1 MFQTPKVLSASLK
14 PGGVDPHVWV
24 LSGLGVWSLHKHES
38 RMLRSLTLPSP
49 GVSVHL
55 LAPTRGCLATG
66 QGRIAIVMLCF
77 SKRKGCTESKLGEKD
92 VGSWLG
98 KKKWL

>member
-1 MFQTPKVLSASLK
+1 MSGRSRAS
-14 PGGVDPHVWV
+14 G
-24 LSGLGVWSLHKHES
+24 SGLLHKHES

-55 LAPTRGCLATG
+55 LAPTRGGLATG

-77 SKRKGCTESKLGEKD
+77 SKRKGCTESKLGEKMLD
-92 VGSWLG
+92 HGLE
-98 KKKWL
+98 KKNGFRGISTTTEKDGAP